1 MKREDYFTGY
11 DKKNKAHEL
20 WLEQAWM
27 SSGYVTAPS
36 VEEWL
41 KELSAPERQG
51 LMKQW
56 TQKFGKKSKTLSPR
70 LSISMYRDF
79 EKLAN
84 RHHLSMNQMVTK
96 LIREAL
102 EKPPIEQQL
111 DGIAG
116 QIEGITDQ
124 MTQLSEQND
133 LLLNSLTE
141 PK

>member
-1 MKREDYFTGY
+1 MKLEDYFIGY
-11 DKKNKAHEL
+11 DKKNEAHEL
-20 WLEQAWM
+20 WVEQVRVGSGDAM
-27 SSGYVTAPS
+27 VSST
-36 VEEWL
+36 EEWL
-41 KELSAPERQG
+41 KGISTSERQSI
-51 LMKQW
+51 LKQW
-56 TQKFGKKSKTLSPR
+56 TQKFGKKTKTLSPR

-79 EKLAN
+79 ERLAN

-116 QIEGITDQ
+116 QIEGIADQ

-133 LLLNSLTE
+133 LLFNSLTE
-141 PK
+141 PQ